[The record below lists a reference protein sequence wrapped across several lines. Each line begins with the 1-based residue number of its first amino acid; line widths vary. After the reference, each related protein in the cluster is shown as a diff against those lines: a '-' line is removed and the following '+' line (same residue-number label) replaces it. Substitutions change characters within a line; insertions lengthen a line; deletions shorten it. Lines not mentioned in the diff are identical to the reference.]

1 MLVAAVK
8 RFVSFHGFDSAAI
21 LSFKTLFA
29 FVPALALALSIFSLS
44 DYFIGFQEQ
53 LETILLQHILPSDAT
68 QAKAYLSTFISQA
81 QSLRGP
87 SIVFFIVTGASL
99 LYGIDRRMNC
109 IWDRKFQRNWLKGLF
124 SYLLVLL
131 VGPILLGASL
141 FFSSY
146 MLAFELLSPLSKY
159 PVTSYLMTFGLSCLG
174 LSLTYL
180 LVPLAEVRFSS
191 ALKAGIMTAALLE
204 LLKYSIYSYF
214 FIYSNFEII
223 YGTLSTLLLLL
234 FWVYIAWAVILFGAS
249 VCCTL
254 DQES

>member
-1 MLVAAVK
+1 
-8 RFVSFHGFDSAAI
+8 
-21 LSFKTLFA
+21 
-29 FVPALALALSIFSLS
+29 
-44 DYFIGFQEQ
+44 
-53 LETILLQHILPSDAT
+53 
-68 QAKAYLSTFISQA
+68 
-81 QSLRGP
+81 
-87 SIVFFIVTGASL
+87 
-99 LYGIDRRMNC
+99 
-109 IWDRKFQRNWLKGLF
+109 
-124 SYLLVLL
+124 
-131 VGPILLGASL
+131 
-141 FFSSY
+141 

-159 PVTSYLMTFGLSCLG
+159 PVTAYLMTFGLSCLG

-223 YGTLSTLLLLL
+223 YGALSTLLLLL